1 MSYASPPNLWEY
13 PSLLYRTKSFEL
25 NRYYIEHPVV
35 HGFLNMASIPVN
47 ILSVVPD
54 KLPPDVVIADDNRY
68 IVTSTAIVSFVNKN
82 AKRPPTPT
90 GRQQAHSAKKT
101 GLLDYIIKE
110 QTDEPWNEYVVQDSH
125 NKLLRMRT
133 ILTDVSYYDDIVDR
147 MGDPLLETKQTVA
160 VAVTSKASPESGM
173 T

>member
-1 MSYASPPNLWEY
+1 M
-13 PSLLYRTKSFEL
+13 LYRTKSFEL

-35 HGFLNMASIPVN
+35 HGFLNIASIPIS
-47 ILSVVPD
+47 ILSAVPD
-54 KLPPDVVIADDNRY
+54 KLPPDVVVADDDRY
-68 IVTSTAIVSFVNKN
+68 IVGTADIASFVNKN
-82 AKRPPTPT
+82 AKRQPTPVE
-90 GRQQAHSAKKT
+90 RQQAQSARKT

-125 NKLLRMRT
+125 NKLLRLRT
-133 ILTDVSYYDDIVDR
+133 ILTDVSYYDDIVNH